1 MVAFN
6 GKKMKKIFN
15 QLRLRSGFA
24 KLRQELAK
32 LKRKKHHSVSLKDAQ
47 NIGIL
52 IPIKNEKEYAAAEQF
67 AKTLQTDNKK
77 VKLLGFLFDSD
88 LKSKFKGKLELISAE
103 DIHWNYIPD
112 KEKIKNFVNSE
123 FDILINLCTD
133 LCFPLVYVA
142 AVSKSVFKIAAYDPK
157 QAPFFDFMIETQEES
172 IAGFSKEIRY
182 YLDKIK

>member
-1 MVAFN
+1 
-6 GKKMKKIFN
+6 MKKVFN

-24 KLRQELAK
+24 KLKQELSRF
-32 LKRKKHHSVSLKDAQ
+32 KRKHHSVSLKDAD

-52 IPIKNEKEYAAAEQF
+52 IPIKTEKEFAEAELF

-77 VKLLGFLFDSD
+77 VKLLGFIFDNE
-88 LKSKFKGKLELISAE
+88 LKNKFKGKLELISSE
-103 DIHWNYIPD
+103 DVNWNYIPD

-123 FDILINLCTD
+123 FDILINLCTE

-142 AVSKSVFKIAAYDPK
+142 AVSKSVFKVAAYDPK